1 MVVSIAAAARA
12 TERELLESLRDTIAQ
27 AIDDGVP
34 ARDLASLSRR
44 LLEIKREL
52 AALEVEEEGDEID
65 AAAANP
71 DEPWPAA

>member
-1 MVVSIAAAARA
+1 MSIAAAARA
-12 TERELLESLRDTIAQ
+12 TERELLESLRDTIAK

-65 AAAANP
+65 GAAATP

>member
-1 MVVSIAAAARA
+1 MSIAAAARA

-52 AALEVEEEGDEID
+52 AALEAEEEGDEID
-65 AAAANP
+65 SAAAAP
-71 DEPWPAA
+71 DEPWPAG

>member
-1 MVVSIAAAARA
+1 MSIAAAARA
-12 TERELLESLRDTIAQ
+12 TERELLESLRDAIAQ

-65 AAAANP
+65 AAAATP

>member
-1 MVVSIAAAARA
+1 MSIAAAARA
-12 TERELLESLRDTIAQ
+12 TERELLESLR
-27 AIDDGVP
+27 DGVP

-52 AALEVEEEGDEID
+52 AALEVAEEGDEID
-65 AAAANP
+65 AAAATP

>member
-1 MVVSIAAAARA
+1 MSIAAAARA
-12 TERELLESLRDTIAQ
+12 TERELLESLRDTIAK

-65 AAAANP
+65 AAAATP
-71 DEPWPAA
+71 DEPWSAA

>member
-1 MVVSIAAAARA
+1 MSIAAAARA
-12 TERELLESLRDTIAQ
+12 TERELLESLRDTIAK

-65 AAAANP
+65 AAAATP
-71 DEPWPAA
+71 DEPWPAV

>member
-1 MVVSIAAAARA
+1 MSIATAARA
-12 TERELLESLRDTIAQ
+12 TERELLESLRDTIAK

-65 AAAANP
+65 AASATP

>member
-1 MVVSIAAAARA
+1 MSIAAAARA
-12 TERELLESLRDTIAQ
+12 TERELLESLRDTIAK

-65 AAAANP
+65 AAAATS

>member
-1 MVVSIAAAARA
+1 MSIAAAARA
-12 TERELLESLRDTIAQ
+12 TERELLESLRDTIAK

-65 AAAANP
+65 VAAATP